1 MLEKDKIL
9 RFCSVF
15 DKKIESKNGHKGWRL
30 LLFWAFLK
38 LQLLQSIKP
47 QNEHSYE

>member
-1 MLEKDKIL
+1 MLEKDKIS

-15 DKKIESKNGHKGWRL
+15 DKKIEPKNGREGWRL
-30 LLFWAFLK
+30 LLFCTLLK
-38 LQLLQSIKP
+38 IQLLQSIKP

>member
-15 DKKIESKNGHKGWRL
+15 DKKIELRNGRKGSRL

-38 LQLLQSIKP
+38 LLVLQSIKP